1 MDRIQT
7 KIIASALALGVLAA
21 PAFAGQGYGNGPY
34 GPQQAPSYSA
44 PTASAHQAGS
54 QKTRAEVKA
63 ELKAYQDQGQP
74 GQEIFRGGR

>member
-1 MDRIQT
+1 M
-7 KIIASALALGVLAA
+7 KSAIIASALALGVLAA

-34 GPQQAPSYSA
+34 GPQTPTSYSV
-44 PTASAHQAGS
+44 PTVSAHQAGS

-74 GQEIFRGGR
+74 NQDVFRGGR